1 MTEELPRPLRGSESA
16 LVSALLARMGSAGAL
31 AGLTELE
38 VVDVCQC
45 GCSSFELAPAGS
57 NRRPNG
63 YGHKVADAYAVTP
76 DGKAVGLI
84 LWGTA
89 EHLTYMELYSLA
101 SDPPFELPS
110 VDTITDMPAWPEPE
124 E

>member
-1 MTEELPRPLRGSESA
+1 MTNEFPRPLSGSERS
-16 LVSALLARMGSAGAL
+16 LVSGLLARVGYAGAL
-31 AGLTELE
+31 TTGLDGLE
-38 VVDVCQC
+38 VVDVCQF

-57 NRRPNG
+57 NRRPKG
-63 YGHKVADAYAVTP
+63 YGHQVADAYAVTP
-76 DGKAVGLI
+76 DGKAIGLI

-110 VDTITDMPAWPEPE
+110 ADTITDVPA
-124 E
+124 